1 MNRFLPLAF
10 LLAAAPGALADEA
23 TDKEH
28 KALQGEWTWISHEVG
43 GKMMEPAADDRPV
56 VKIEKD
62 KWFFKNK
69 DTADF
74 KEAGKFKLDVMTTP
88 KCVDLVSTAEDSKG
102 QKNEA
107 IYKLEEDKL
116 TIVLNLNADDKSRPM
131 EFKTA
136 DKPGMILV
144 VLERKK

>member
-1 MNRFLPLAF
+1 MFRFLPVVLVVAIPS
-10 LLAAAPGALADEA
+10 LALADEA
-23 TDKEH
+23 ADKEI
-28 KALQGEWTWISHEVG
+28 KSLQGQWTWISHEVG
-43 GKMMEPAADDRPV
+43 GKMMQPDPNDRPV

-69 DTADF
+69 DSVDF
-74 KEAGKFKLDVMTTP
+74 KEAGKFILDVATTP
-88 KCVDLVSTAEDSKG
+88 KCVDLISTAKESEG
-102 QKNEA
+102 HKNEA

-131 EFKTA
+131 DFKTA

-144 VLERKK
+144 VLKRKK

>member
-1 MNRFLPLAF
+1 MCRCLSLVLFFAAIPLAH
-10 LLAAAPGALADEA
+10 ADEA
-23 TDKEH
+23 ADKEI
-28 KALQGEWTWISHEVG
+28 KALQGEWTWTSHEVG
-43 GKMMEPAADDRPV
+43 GQRMEPDANDRPV

-62 KWFFKNK
+62 KWYFKNK
-69 DTADF
+69 DTSDF
-74 KEAGKFKLDVMTTP
+74 KEAGKFVLDVTTTP
-88 KCVDLVSTAEDSKG
+88 RCVDLVSTQKESEG

-131 EFKTA
+131 GFETK